1 MNARLRRQL
10 LADAT
15 ATSHA
20 HPAAVRRALDRGM
33 RRYGNRVWLVYAGV
47 TVIWLV
53 IVGSLAL
60 NHPAAR
66 ALMENASDSTPVTPS
81 SEPTQE
87 SSPSTSTSTSSAT
100 PSATSS
106 PTLQSIS
113 ILPPEAISLVEGM
126 EQELS
131 VLGHF
136 SDGSSS
142 LLMGTPAWTSD
153 NDKVIQISNQGIASA
168 VSAGDTTVSVTLGEF
183 TATASVVVDRRV
195 LTGLTI
201 SPGPFGALR
210 QPIMRNLQPGQ
221 NLTLIA
227 IGTYNDGTSAV
238 VDTVAWSSGDETVA
252 TIDGGTVS
260 AIAPGTAI
268 ITARVF
274 LTHFPSRKVQI
285 TAHYPV
291 VVAKPDVAAP
301 PTAPAPTN
309 THVVQ

>member
-1 MNARLRRQL
+1 MNARIRSRL
-10 LADAT
+10 LADA
-15 ATSHA
+15 AIASHT
-20 HPAAVRRALDRGM
+20 HPAEVGRALKRGM
-33 RRYGNRVWLVYAGV
+33 RRYRGRVWLVYAAV
-47 TVIWLV
+47 TVLWLV
-53 IVGSLAL
+53 IAGSLAL

-66 ALMENASDSTPVTPS
+66 ALIDNASDSTPVTPS
-81 SEPTQE
+81 SGPPQE
-87 SSPSTSTSTSSAT
+87 SSPSTSTAT

-113 ILPPEAISLVEGM
+113 ILPPEAIWLVEGT

-142 LLMGTPAWTSD
+142 LLTGTPAWTSD
-153 NDKVIQISNQGIASA
+153 NDKVIQISNRGIASA

-183 TATASVVVDRRV
+183 TAMASVVVDRRV

-210 QPIMRNLQPGQ
+210 QLIMRNLQPGQ

-238 VDTVAWSSGDETVA
+238 VDTVAWSSDDETVA

-260 AIAPGTAI
+260 AIAPGSAL

-285 TAHYPV
+285 TAQYPV

-301 PTAPAPTN
+301 PTAPAPTS
-309 THVVQ
+309 THAVQ